1 MKRLRVARQRN
12 GERKNRWPQWPTAM
26 RAGIGVVTWAALSL
40 ILLGYNL
47 FPGRLSLRVGEPSSV
62 LVRAPRMAQYVDQDE
77 TERLR
82 REAESRVPP
91 QYSPLPYARAD
102 AEKRVSRDLAGLREA
117 KESSSTPEAIGK
129 AVAWVPEES
138 VGWLA
143 SAPASA
149 LERLEEDARGVVR
162 EVMGKGI
169 REHTGDLGAAK
180 EEAEALALRVE
191 RKPQPAA
198 LIARIAQRQIAP
210 NRRLDREA
218 EEAARAEAR
227 QRVQEVVRTIDA
239 DQPVV
244 FEGERV
250 TREHLDML
258 RALGLTSPRLDYRR
272 LLSTILIV
280 GLVVLLLGLQTRNW
294 ARPVY
299 EKPKWMLLLSLLAV
313 ASLFVIN
320 LITLALPNVW
330 MLIVPAAALM
340 AAALLADTV
349 GMALALALS
358 LLVGLMANAGFP
370 AMLLALG
377 SAATA
382 LAFSSQL
389 WPVSRLRVIIG
400 AMAATNLVLV
410 AAVGLLQS
418 QQAAAITREA
428 LLAAGLYSP
437 GAAVLA
443 LGGIYMLQRPLGITT
458 HLGLLE
464 LLSPQ
469 TPLLKRL
476 QAEAPGTHHHSMM
489 VGNLAEAAAE
499 AVGADALLTRVGA
512 LYHDIGKLYRPAFF
526 VENQALLGV
535 DNVHDRLSSSLSGL
549 IVVSHVKD
557 GVALARQHRLP
568 PEVVNIIAE
577 HHGATMMG
585 YFYHQAL
592 SGSRPEDV
600 SEDQFRYPGPLP
612 STKEAALVM
621 LADGVHAA
629 AKSIEEPTPQRVQQM
644 VREII
649 RERVVGGQ
657 MEHCELTFREVST
670 AEAVM
675 NRVLTAQLCRNR
687 IAYPEQI
694 EGGVGL

>member
-1 MKRLRVARQRN
+1 MKRLRAARQRN
-12 GERKNRWPQWPTAM
+12 GERKNQWPHWHPVM
-26 RAGIGVVTWAALSL
+26 RVGIGLLTWAALSL

-47 FPGRLSLRVGEPSSV
+47 FPGRLSLRVGEPSP
-62 LVRAPRMAQYVDQDE
+62 LFVRAPRMAQYVDQVE

-82 REAESRVPP
+82 REAESRVSP

-102 AEKRVSRDLAGLREA
+102 AEKRVSQDFTALREA
-117 KESSSTPEAIGK
+117 KESASTPD
-129 AVAWVPEES
+129 AVRKRLAWVPAES
-138 VGWLA
+138 AEWLV
-143 SAPASA
+143 SAPAKE
-149 LERLEEDARGVVR
+149 LERLEEETRGLVR
-162 EVMGKGI
+162 EVMGKEI
-169 REHTGDLGAAK
+169 REGTGDIRAAK
-180 EEAEALALRVE
+180 EGLQTLAYR
-191 RKPQPAA
+191 RQRSPGAAA
-198 LIARIAQRQIAP
+198 LIAQIAKRDIAP
-210 NRRLDREA
+210 NRRLDSEA

-239 DQPVV
+239 DQLII
-244 FEGERV
+244 FEDERV

-258 RALGLTSPRLDYRR
+258 RALGLASPRLDYRR
-272 LLSTILIV
+272 LLSTVLIV
-280 GLVVLLLGLQTRNW
+280 GLIVLLLGLQTRSG
-294 ARPVY
+294 ARHVY
-299 EKPKWMLLLSLLAV
+299 EKPKWLLLLSLLAV
-313 ASLFVIN
+313 ASLFVMN
-320 LITLALPNVW
+320 LITLALPNAW

-340 AAALLADTV
+340 AAALLADSI

-358 LLVGLMANAGFP
+358 LLVGLMANAGLP
-370 AMLLALG
+370 AVLLALG

-389 WPVSRLRVIIG
+389 WPVSRLRVVVG

-418 QQAAAITREA
+418 QQVASITREA

-443 LGGIYMLQRPLGITT
+443 LGGIYMLQRPFGITT
-458 HLGLLE
+458 HLSLLE
-464 LLSPQ
+464 LLNPQ

-476 QAEAPGTHHHSMM
+476 QAEAPGTYHHAMM
-489 VGNLAEAAAE
+489 VANLAEGAAE

-549 IVVSHVKD
+549 IIVSHVKD
-557 GVALARQHRLP
+557 GVALAQQYRLP

-577 HHGATMMG
+577 HHGATTMS

-592 SGSRPEDV
+592 SGARPEDV

-621 LADGVHAA
+621 LADAVHAA
-629 AKSIEEPTPQRVQQM
+629 AKSIEDPTPQRVQQM
-644 VREII
+644 VREIA

-657 MEHCELTFREVST
+657 MEHCDLTFREVST

-675 NRVLTAQLCRNR
+675 NRVLTAELCRNR
-687 IAYPEQI
+687 IAYPERV